1 MDVDKSLDEII
12 ASKKPQKT
20 QKSQPAQR
28 STGPRH
34 SSGNQTRSTPYTRPP
49 GLGPDADKW
58 THDAYRGPGATRGA
72 RRPQVSAPAAATLNT
87 TITGTGAA
95 FLKESTRI
103 EIVGLH
109 YEVTPQ
115 DLKTIF
121 SQTGTI
127 MEGPQIKY
135 DRSGRST
142 GIAWIQYASV
152 QQAKAAINQFD
163 GALTKGETI
172 SIRFAP
178 IPVPPRQAPV
188 SRDSFGHW
196 TKRGSAA
203 RPAQTGGDLLSRLA
217 PAKGDKGGNTTS
229 HTNPRGGRGG
239 RGKGRGR
246 SGGRPKPKN
255 EGDLDNELD
264 SFMKKD
270 GAGDVEMS

>member
-1 MDVDKSLDEII
+1 M
-12 ASKKPQKT
+12 
-20 QKSQPAQR
+20 
-28 STGPRH
+28 
-34 SSGNQTRSTPYTRPP
+34 SGQ
-49 GLGPDADKW
+49 
-58 THDAYRGPGATRGA
+58 
-72 RRPQVSAPAAATLNT
+72 
-87 TITGTGAA
+87 
-95 FLKESTRI
+95 
-103 EIVGLH
+103 
-109 YEVTPQ
+109 
-115 DLKTIF
+115 TIF

-127 MEGPQIKY
+127 MEGPQIKSLVSREDITAIPPDTVTLSSIESKKELMLMFLACLFLLPAWSSNQY

-196 TKRGSAA
+196 TKRGGAA

>member
-28 STGPRH
+28 SAGPRH

-72 RRPQVSAPAAATLNT
+72 RRPPVSAPAAATLNT

-115 DLKTIF
+115 DLKV
-121 SQTGTI
+121 GL
-127 MEGPQIKY
+127 
-135 DRSGRST
+135 R
-142 GIAWIQYASV
+142 
-152 QQAKAAINQFD
+152 D
-163 GALTKGETI
+163 GK
-172 SIRFAP
+172 
-178 IPVPPRQAPV
+178 
-188 SRDSFGHW
+188 
-196 TKRGSAA
+196 
-203 RPAQTGGDLLSRLA
+203 
-217 PAKGDKGGNTTS
+217 
-229 HTNPRGGRGG
+229 
-239 RGKGRGR
+239 
-246 SGGRPKPKN
+246 
-255 EGDLDNELD
+255 
-264 SFMKKD
+264 
-270 GAGDVEMS
+270 